1 MTAATNYAGILRN
14 VTLGQAGSFIGFMT
28 LAASLFLVAFELK
41 QARDIA
47 EIELST
53 QRHEIYN
60 KVSGIYDLDS
70 RIKKDEVIRKL
81 LKEGLDA
88 LTPAEFSVAWV
99 SVEGLLGLAEMQFRT
114 YKMGLRS
121 EDLTE
126 EDLTGTASLLCY
138 FPTLS
143 REILG
148 TDEFGIELKKR
159 AATMDC
165 SKLPSPLFDER
176 QKAR

>member
-1 MTAATNYAGILRN
+1 MTAAANYAGILRN

-47 EIELST
+47 EIELTT
-53 QRHEIYN
+53 QRWEIYN
-60 KVSGIYDLDS
+60 KVNGIYDVDS
-70 RIKKDEVIRKL
+70 RIKKDEVITKL

-88 LTPAEFSVAWV
+88 LTPAELSVAWV
-99 SVEGLLGLAEMQFRT
+99 SVEGLLGLAALQYAT
-114 YKMGLRS
+114 YKKGLRS

-126 EDLTGTASLLCY
+126 EGLTATASLLCY

-148 TDEFGIELKKR
+148 NDEFGMELRKR
-159 AATMDC
+159 AATIDC
-165 SKLPSPLFDER
+165 SQLPSPFFDER
-176 QKAR
+176 RKAR

>member
-1 MTAATNYAGILRN
+1 MSVARNYAGVFRN

-53 QRHEIYN
+53 QRHEMYN
-60 KVSGIYDLDS
+60 KVSGLYDLDY
-70 RIKKDEVIRKL
+70 RLRKEEVVRKL
-81 LKEGLDA
+81 LEEGLGA
-88 LTPAEFSVAWV
+88 LSLAELSIAWA
-99 SVEGLLGLAEMQFRT
+99 SVEGLLNLSALQYAT
-114 YKMGLRS
+114 YKKGLRS
-121 EDLTE
+121 EELAEEGLTR
-126 EDLTGTASLLCY
+126 TASMLCY

-148 TDEFGIELKKR
+148 NDEFGLELKKR
-159 AATMDC
+159 AAKLDC
-165 SKLPSPLFDER
+165 TELPSPLWDGP
-176 QKAR
+176 

>member
-1 MTAATNYAGILRN
+1 MTATANYAGILRN
-14 VTLGQAGSFIGFMT
+14 ITLGQAGSFIGFMT
-28 LAASLFLVAFELK
+28 LAALLFLVAFELK

-53 QRHEIYN
+53 QRHEMYN
-60 KVSGIYDLDS
+60 KVSGIYDLNS

-88 LTPAEFSVAWV
+88 LTAAEFSVAWV
-99 SVEGLLGLAEMQFRT
+99 SVEGLLGLAEMQYRT

-126 EDLTGTASLLCY
+126 EDLTATASLLCY

-148 TDEFGIELKKR
+148 NDEFGIEVKKR
-159 AATMDC
+159 AAEINC
-165 SKLPSPLFDER
+165 SKIPSLLFDER

>member
-1 MTAATNYAGILRN
+1 MSVATNYVGILRN

-53 QRHEIYN
+53 QRYEMYN
-60 KVSGIYDLDS
+60 KVSGIYDLDF
-70 RIKKDEVIRKL
+70 RLRKEEVVRKL
-81 LKEGLDA
+81 LEEGLEA
-88 LTPAEFSVAWV
+88 LSPEELSIAWA
-99 SVEGLLGLAEMQFRT
+99 SVEGLFNLAALQYAT

-121 EDLTE
+121 KKHAEWGLDE
-126 EDLTGTASLLCY
+126 QAKLLCY

-148 TDEFGIELKKR
+148 NDEFGLELKKR
-159 AATMDC
+159 AAKLDC
-165 SKLPSPLFDER
+165 TELPSPLWDGP
-176 QKAR
+176 

>member
-1 MTAATNYAGILRN
+1 MTAAANYAGIFRN

-53 QRHEIYN
+53 QRWEIYN
-60 KVSGIYDLDS
+60 KVNGIYDVDS
-70 RIKKDEVIRKL
+70 RIKKDEVITKL

-88 LTPAEFSVAWV
+88 LTPAERSVAWV
-99 SVEGLLGLAEMQFRT
+99 SVEGLLGLAALQYAT
-114 YKMGLRS
+114 YKKGLRS
-121 EDLTE
+121 EEYAEEGLTE
-126 EDLTGTASLLCY
+126 TASMLCY

-143 REILG
+143 RAMLG
-148 TDEFGIELKKR
+148 NDEFGLELKKR
-159 AATMDC
+159 AAKLDC
-165 SKLPSPLFDER
+165 TKLPSPLWDGP
-176 QKAR
+176 

>member
-1 MTAATNYAGILRN
+1 MSIATNYAGVFRN
-14 VTLGQAGSFIGFMT
+14 VTLGQVGSFIGFMT

-53 QRHEIYN
+53 QRYEMYN
-60 KVSGIYDLDS
+60 KVSGIYDLDF
-70 RIKKDEVIRKL
+70 RLRKEEVVRKL
-81 LKEGLDA
+81 LGEGLEA
-88 LTPAEFSVAWV
+88 LSLAELSIAWA
-99 SVEGLLGLAEMQFRT
+99 SVEGLLNFSALQYAT
-114 YKMGLRS
+114 YKRGLRS
-121 EDLTE
+121 EELAEEGLTR
-126 EDLTGTASLLCY
+126 TASMLCY

>member
-1 MTAATNYAGILRN
+1 MIAAANYAGILRN

-53 QRHEIYN
+53 QRHEMYN
-60 KVSGIYDLDS
+60 KVSGIYDLDY
-70 RIKKDEVIRKL
+70 RLRKEEVIRKL

-88 LTPAEFSVAWV
+88 LTPAERSVAWV
-99 SVEGLLGLAEMQFRT
+99 SVEGLLGLAALQYAT
-114 YKMGLRS
+114 YKKGLRS

-126 EDLTGTASLLCY
+126 EGLTATASLLCY

-148 TDEFGIELKKR
+148 NDEFGIELKKR
-159 AATMDC
+159 AATIDC
-165 SKLPSPLFDER
+165 SQLPAPLWEDR
-176 QKAR
+176 VQAR